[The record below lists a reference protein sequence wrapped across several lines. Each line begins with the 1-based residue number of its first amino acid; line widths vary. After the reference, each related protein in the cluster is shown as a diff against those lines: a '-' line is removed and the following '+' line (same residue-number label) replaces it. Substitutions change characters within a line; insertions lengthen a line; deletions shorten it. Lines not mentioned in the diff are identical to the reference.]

1 MDSDIF
7 TAHSGGGGI
16 DLGLRLRHLE
26 PIRSSLI
33 WISVVTLTFAIGTYP
48 FVDQIIDYL
57 SRPLEDKGYPLAF
70 YWPAEALV
78 AKIKLSLFTSL
89 FLAMPFAFFQ
99 LRKVVIPWL
108 PVRVRPRSA
117 LMILGGA
124 TFLFY
129 VGAILC
135 LIWVLPVS
143 LEFLIG
149 YGGDQLQPLL
159 SIDRYL
165 TLCAVLTLTFGIM
178 FELPLVFLLLGLAGL
193 VSSTTLAKNR
203 RYAILVIALA
213 SAVITPTTDAYTM
226 LLLTLPIIALFE
238 ASVWLVWLVERRR
251 ENGMD

>member
-1 MDSDIF
+1 MDSDVF
-7 TAHSGGGGI
+7 TAHSGEGSI
-16 DLGLRLRHLE
+16 DLGLRLRQFE
-26 PIRSSLI
+26 PVRRSLI
-33 WISVVTLTFAIGTYP
+33 WISVVTLTMAIAAYP

-70 YWPAEALV
+70 YWPAEAWV

-89 FLAMPFAFFQ
+89 FLTMPFAFFQ
-99 LRKVVIPWL
+99 LRRVVISWL
-108 PVRVRPRSA
+108 PDRVRQRSA
-117 LMILGGA
+117 LMLVGA

-143 LEFLIG
+143 LQFLIG

-165 TLCAVLTLTFGIM
+165 TLCAVLTLAFGIM

-193 VSSTTLAKNR
+193 VSSTTLARNR
-203 RYAILVIALA
+203 RVAILVIALA